1 MKKQGV
7 FGLVA
12 GITMGVAAAVAGGL
26 AAAKVVKEIRS
37 DLDQTDFVSPNGDNV
52 VTIKYGASDFANGLT
67 LVKIQAYTENSDDS
81 CDFALLAGKNSGAF
95 SCEWE
100 DNEHFELLVGSRK
113 RKQCCEVDFEGE
125 EIVISYY
132 LNKEVD
138 EAPVQECD
146 EVVEETA
153 EE

>member
-1 MKKQGV
+1 M
-7 FGLVA
+7 VA

-37 DLDQTDFVSPNGDNV
+37 DLEQTDFVSPNGDNI

-95 SCEWE
+95 SCEWK

-132 LNKEVD
+132 LNKEVAD
-138 EAPVQECD
+138 V
-146 EVVEETA
+146 TA
-153 EE
+153 EECDVIAEENVED